1 MSVVSGTPC
10 GNGERAYFDVR
21 TCGGRGG
28 AEGEKTR
35 INERKVDT
43 LVMGFMK
50 ERESK
55 NAIENKGR
63 VRE

>member
-1 MSVVSGTPC
+1 M
-10 GNGERAYFDVR
+10 NGECAHFDAR

-28 AEGEKTR
+28 TEGEKTR

-43 LVMGFMK
+43 LVMSFMK

-55 NAIENKGR
+55 NTIENKGR